1 MGENTKIEGE
11 DYFYT
16 WEEADDFF
24 YEFYEEIE
32 EHINCHGSS
41 HFVGFFSS
49 YINKRSQTEDI
60 PSIHSDMASM
70 VWDIYHENKEEN

>member
-1 MGENTKIEGE
+1 MGNDK

-16 WEEADDFF
+16 QEEAEEFSN
-24 YEFYEEIE
+24 EFYEEIE
-32 EHINCHGSS
+32 EHINWYGSS

-49 YINKRSQTEDI
+49 YINERSQTEDI

-70 VWDIYHENKEEN
+70 CWDLYHKNKEENKEEN